1 MPREVV
7 LLGEGDSTPP
17 ALERLSPLMDVLD
30 VNTEVISPAEGLRTS
45 LHGTGIDLLKMSRLA
60 VPIEV
65 RARSE
70 HLRTILAG
78 IRRRRNSGWGPGLPS
93 PASFS
98 SSLSEMLLQVS
109 LGGEQSVTGRT
120 VGTFSGVVLLPLE
133 PLHLLHL
140 DTQVVSGVLVSIVGE
155 QLGKRMDV
163 LDNPADIWIRSN
175 HKQQF

>member
-1 MPREVV
+1 M
-7 LLGEGDSTPP
+7 
-17 ALERLSPLMDVLD
+17 
-30 VNTEVISPAEGLRTS
+30 NTEVTSLGEGLRTS
-45 LHGTGIDLLKMSRLA
+45 LHGTGVDLLKMNRLA
-60 VPIEV
+60 VAIEV
-65 RARSE
+65 RDFGE
-70 HLRTILAG
+70 HLGTILAG
-78 IRRRRNSGWGPGLPS
+78 IRRRSCGWGPGLPLPS
-93 PASFS
+93 PAAFS
-98 SSLSEMLLQVS
+98 SSLGEVLLKVS

-140 DTQVVSGVLVSIVGE
+140 DTQVVSGVLVSIVGQ